1 MPSREPFRSVFMGG
15 FECST
20 QRRRDGVQL
29 DLIAATGHDRHAAG
43 DYALAAAAELRTVRD
58 GLRWHLIARADGS
71 FDWSSWL
78 PMLRAARDAGVQVIW
93 DLHHYGI
100 PEHLTFGTSAYT
112 TAFARFAG
120 HAARI
125 HLEEVGAPPLVC
137 PVNEIS
143 FAAWA
148 AKERYFPELIV
159 PTGRTKVALVE
170 SALAALA
177 AAREAAPGLVAITAE
192 PLISVVPA
200 GPDCEAAA
208 TREYGYQ
215 WEALDMLAGRTHP
228 ELGGHPDAIQ
238 VAGLNFY
245 PHNQWFI
252 DAAGRNAGTIPMG
265 HHLYRPLSALLVDA
279 AERVGLPLFIAETG
293 AEGSAR
299 SAWLHYVCGEVREAQ
314 AAGTDVRGICIYPVT
329 AYPGWDNERPCE
341 TGLWGEADEAGARAI
356 HGPLADELT
365 RQQAVFA

>member
-1 MPSREPFRSVFMGG
+1 MAG

-20 QRRRDGVQL
+20 QRRRDGRQL
-29 DLIAATGHDRHAAG
+29 DLIASTGHDVHAAA
-43 DYALAAAAELRTVRD
+43 DYRACAAAGLRTARD

-78 PMLRAARDAGVQVIW
+78 PTLRAARDAGVQVIW
-93 DLHHYGI
+93 DLHHYGH
-100 PEHLTFGTSAYT
+100 PAHLKFGTPAYT
-112 TAFARFAG
+112 DAFARFARE
-120 HAARI
+120 AARI
-125 HLEEVGAPPLVC
+125 HVEEVGAPPLVC

-148 AKERYFPELIV
+148 AKEGYFPKLI
-159 PTGRTKVALVE
+159 TEGRRTKVALVE

-177 AAREAAPGLVAITAE
+177 AAREVAPDLVAITAE

-200 GPDCEAAA
+200 GPDAHDAA

-215 WEALDMLAGRTHP
+215 WEALDMLSGRTHP

-252 DAAGRNAGTIPMG
+252 GKDGRNAGTIPMG
-265 HHLYRPLSALLVDA
+265 HHLYRPLSHLLADAAQRVRLPLLV
-279 AERVGLPLFIAETG
+279 AETG

-299 SAWLHYVCGEVREAQ
+299 PAWLHYVCDEVRAAR
-314 AAGTDVRGICIYPVT
+314 AAGTDVRGICLYPVT
-329 AYPGWDNERPCE
+329 DYPGWDNDRPCE
-341 TGLWGEADEAGARAI
+341 TGLWSAPGPDGARRAY
-356 HGPLADELT
+356 GPLMDELH
-365 RQQAVFA
+365 RQQALFA